1 MEITAQTIL
10 NALITSSF
18 FALVAVGLTLV
29 FGVMKIVN
37 FAHGEFYMLGA
48 YAVWVLF
55 AVHKWPYFAALV
67 VGIVGVAFLGTITER
82 VIFRPLRGNLISGFI
97 ASVGLVFILQV
108 AVGRIWGV
116 GKMKPVPAPYPG
128 AVVDV
133 NGVTADVQRIIVFGG
148 AVVLL
153 ALLLIF
159 LSRSRTGRALRAA
172 SQDPEAAA
180 LQGISANRA
189 SLIAMLIGSGMAG
202 AAGALMSPIMSVYPY
217 MGEMVIWMAFV
228 IVIVGG
234 QGSIK
239 GAIYASVLFGF
250 FNTIITT
257 VLDSTIAQLAVA
269 VFMLIFLAVRPQ
281 GLLGHAE

>member
-1 MEITAQTIL
+1 MEFIGQTIL

-18 FALVAVGLTLV
+18 YALVAVGLTLV

-55 AVHKWPYFAALV
+55 AVNKWPYFAAVV
-67 VGIVGVAFLGTITER
+67 VGIVVAGLLGAVSER
-82 VIFRPLRGNLISGFI
+82 VIFRPLRGNLLSGFI

-128 AVVDV
+128 AVVSV
-133 NGVTADVQRIIVFGG
+133 GGVSVDVQRIIAFGG
-148 AVVLL
+148 ALVLV
-153 ALLLIF
+153 ALLLLF
-159 LSRSRTGRALRAA
+159 LSRSRMGRALRAS
-172 SQDPEAAA
+172 SQDSEAAA
-180 LQGISANRA
+180 LQGISVGRTSA
-189 SLIAMLIGSGMAG
+189 IAMLIGSAMAG
-202 AAGALMSPIMSVYPY
+202 AAGTLMAPIMSVYPY
-217 MGEMVIWMAFV
+217 MGGLVIWMAFV

-234 QGSIK
+234 QGKIK
-239 GAIYASVLFGF
+239 GAIYAAVMFGF
-250 FNTIITT
+250 LNTIITT
-257 VLDSTIAQLAVA
+257 LLDSTIAQLAIA
-269 VFMLIFLAVRPQ
+269 VFMLIFLAIRPQ

>member
-1 MEITAQTIL
+1 MEFIAQTIL

-48 YAVWVLF
+48 YTVWVLF
-55 AVHKWPYFAALV
+55 AVHGWPYFATVVVAICLV
-67 VGIVGVAFLGTITER
+67 GLLGVVCER
-82 VIFRPLRGNLISGFI
+82 LVFRPLRGNLLSGFI

-116 GKMKPVPAPYPG
+116 GKMKPVPAPYRG
-128 AVVDV
+128 DVVSV
-133 NGVTADVQRIIVFGG
+133 GGVSVDVQRIIVFVG
-148 AVVLL
+148 AVALV

-159 LSRSRTGRALRAA
+159 LNRSKTGRALRAS
-172 SQDPEAAA
+172 SQDVEAAE
-180 LQGISANRA
+180 LQGISVNRA
-189 SLIAMLIGSGMAG
+189 AVVAMLLGSAMAG
-202 AAGALMSPIMSVYPY
+202 AAGALMAPIMSVYPY
-217 MGEMVIWMAFV
+217 MGGLVVWMAFV

-234 QGSIK
+234 QGNIR
-239 GAIYASVLFGF
+239 GAIYAALMFGF
-250 FNTIITT
+250 LNTIITT
-257 VLDSTIAQLAVA
+257 VWDSTIAALVIA
-269 VFMLIFLAVRPQ
+269 VFMLVFLAVRPQ